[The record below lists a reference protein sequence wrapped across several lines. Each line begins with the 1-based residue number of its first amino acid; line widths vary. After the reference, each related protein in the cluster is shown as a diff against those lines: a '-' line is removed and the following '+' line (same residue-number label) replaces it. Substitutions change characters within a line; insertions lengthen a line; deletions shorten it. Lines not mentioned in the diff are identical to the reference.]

1 MKKIKC
7 ACVIDDDP
15 ICTYWTKKM
24 MDELMFSEDTLIYEN
39 GQDALEG
46 LKNIIDR
53 GEQLPEVILLDL
65 NMPIMDGWDF
75 LEDFVKLPNH
85 SKGNVHVYIVSSS
98 VAQQDL
104 ERAKKFDVVNNYIL
118 KPLTHKELTQILKAV
133 A

>member
-24 MDELMFSEDTLIYEN
+24 MDELMFSEDILIFEN
-39 GQDALEG
+39 GQDAIEG
-46 LKNIIDR
+46 LKNIIAR

-75 LEDFVKLPNH
+75 LEDFV
-85 SKGNVHVYIVSSS
+85 
-98 VAQQDL
+98 
-104 ERAKKFDVVNNYIL
+104 
-118 KPLTHKELTQILKAV
+118 
-133 A
+133 